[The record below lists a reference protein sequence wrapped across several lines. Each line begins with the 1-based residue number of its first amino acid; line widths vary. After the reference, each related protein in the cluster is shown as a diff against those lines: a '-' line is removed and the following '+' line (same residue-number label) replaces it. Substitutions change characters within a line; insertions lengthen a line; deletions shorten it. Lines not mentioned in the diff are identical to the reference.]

1 MEKSRVKQEEQTP
14 GAYHTQ
20 LSIVSK
26 TKASNSAP
34 MFLHPPPYTPEKADV
49 EGNKAEMKG
58 RPQTRFPRLSVTP
71 VFPKLL
77 PKPERAPAKKGKKVS
92 EGQVMLASMGTT
104 LQKCKC
110 RNRPGTEC

>member
-1 MEKSRVKQEEQTP
+1 MKQEEQTP

-26 TKASNSAP
+26 AKASNSAP

-49 EGNKAEMKG
+49 EGDKAEMKG
-58 RPQTRFPRLSVTP
+58 RPQTRSPRLSVTP

-77 PKPERAPAKKGKKVS
+77 PKPERASA
-92 EGQVMLASMGTT
+92 
-104 LQKCKC
+104 
-110 RNRPGTEC
+110 